1 MTRKW
6 HKKGRKL
13 KGFLPF
19 FILQFYTEG
28 VMKMSINEYIKST
41 ESLSLMPYMTI
52 FLAIIQL
59 AKDGYINYD
68 GERIYKVNDP
78 RVQS

>member
-1 MTRKW
+1 
-6 HKKGRKL
+6 
-13 KGFLPF
+13 
-19 FILQFYTEG
+19 
-28 VMKMSINEYIKST
+28 MSINEYIKST